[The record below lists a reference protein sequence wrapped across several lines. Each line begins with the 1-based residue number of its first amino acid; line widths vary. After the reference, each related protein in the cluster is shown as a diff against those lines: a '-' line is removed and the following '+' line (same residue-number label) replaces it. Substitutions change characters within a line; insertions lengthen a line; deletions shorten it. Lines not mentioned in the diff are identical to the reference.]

1 MNVAVP
7 AASSVHHF
15 RSILVAFPARAVLYQ
30 RSQWTIV
37 SSGLR
42 RAGLK
47 SVPSV

>member
-1 MNVAVP
+1 MNVAVQ
-7 AASSVHHF
+7 AARSAHHF
-15 RSILVAFPARAVLYQ
+15 RCMFLAFPVPAVLYQ

-37 SSGLR
+37 STGLR